1 MGGARDCIARAIHFY
16 KPQNSKVMESFEN
29 FKKRNASFGCYGLP
43 NVQEK
48 ELQKC
53 YDIALQVEKKY
64 NDTYGHIEEP
74 RIGDIVE
81 FTDGFHVYT
90 HGKIV
95 ENMYQDGRLCI
106 CEAGSSHT
114 DGKYFSTSGGAFVSK
129 DKSELQLV
137 GEDENVV
144 WTWGCHGAG
153 AHQGIYFP
161 LKVRKWIIPY
171 DTNKVTR
178 SFIYHSERLPKSQ
191 EGEPSRDA
199 VWIENTGEYGFHAMS
214 FESER
219 AFRAWARYVGY
230 QTHEFD
236 ESKDASYQRIV
247 HKCYIREEDRPKKGL
262 PIKVLFNG
270 DIVDGIVV
278 TEGNDIVVWAPNICD
293 GVYKPIDFNSEEY
306 KREVE
311 EHRKYSRNPMG
322 V

>member
-1 MGGARDCIARAIHFY
+1 
-16 KPQNSKVMESFEN
+16 MESFEN
-29 FKKRNASFGCYGLP
+29 FKKRNASFGCCGLP
-43 NVQEK
+43 NVQER

-53 YDIALQVEKKY
+53 YYIALQVEKTY

-153 AHQGIYFP
+153 GNQGIYFP

-171 DTNKVTR
+171 NPDTVTR
-178 SFIYHSERLPKSQ
+178 SFVYHSDKLPRSN
-191 EGEPSRDA
+191 GEPPRYA
-199 VWIENTGEYGFHAMS
+199 VWIENTGSYGYYAMS
-214 FESER
+214 FKSEL
-219 AFRAWARYVGY
+219 AFKAWAKYVGY
-230 QTHEFD
+230 ETHVFD
-236 ESKDASYQRIV
+236 SSKDASYQKIV
-247 HKCYIREEDRPKKGL
+247 QKCYTREEDAPKNGK

-270 DIVDGIVV
+270 RIVDGFVV
-278 TEGNDIVVWAPNICD
+278 TEGNEIVTWAPNISD
-293 GVYKPIDFNSEEY
+293 GTYKPIDFNSDEY
-306 KREVE
+306 KREME
-311 EHRKYSRNPMG
+311 EYRKYCDNPMG